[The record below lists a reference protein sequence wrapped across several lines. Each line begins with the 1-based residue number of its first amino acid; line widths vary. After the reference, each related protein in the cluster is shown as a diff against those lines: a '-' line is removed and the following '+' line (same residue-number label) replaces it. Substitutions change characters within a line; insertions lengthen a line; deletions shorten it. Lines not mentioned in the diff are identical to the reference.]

1 LKNEQAITQMNLLK
15 SIFFLVFFSFFLAAC
30 KEDRPKVEESK
41 AIPHDRKEITL
52 SYASVVKKVA
62 PAIVNIYAFQETKVH
77 YPRSPFMDDPFFQQF
92 FDNLNPEENNAQD
105 SLGSG
110 VIVSQDG
117 LILTNYHV
125 IENAD
130 VIRIVLSN
138 KQEYVAKLVATDK
151 KTDLALLQIEGD
163 GEFPF
168 LTVNPQEDLEVGDIV
183 LAIGNPFG
191 VGQTVTSGIIS
202 ALSRS
207 QEGINDYRSF
217 IQTDAA
223 INPGNS
229 GGPLVTTDGQLVGI
243 NTAIYSKTGGSM
255 GIGFA
260 IPTSLALP
268 LMKSI
273 ERGGKVT
280 RPWLGLEV
288 MSVDSDLAH
297 KLGLP
302 SPYGAI
308 VKGVYPDGPAARAGV
323 KVGDFISSFDGK
335 HIEDDANLDYR
346 VAIASLGKTVEL
358 IVFRNGIEKKLSLV
372 LQEPYQAK
380 DPSPLIIKG
389 KNPLQGASLRDLSP
403 ALALE
408 IGVSPM
414 NQGVIITEV
423 SEKSPAALLGIQPGD
438 ILLTINKKKILTK
451 DEVVSTLK
459 QTAPDWTIHLLRGR
473 EIVAFRVRE

>member
-1 LKNEQAITQMNLLK
+1 MNFLK
-15 SIFFLVFFSFFLAAC
+15 STLYLLFLCIVLSAC
-30 KEDRPKVEESK
+30 KEVGPKSTEESK
-41 AIPHDRKEITL
+41 AIPHHREEIIL

-62 PAIVNIYAFQETKVH
+62 PAVVNIYAFQEAKVH
-77 YPRSPFMDDPFFQQF
+77 YPHSPFMDDPFFKQF
-92 FDNLNPEENNAQD
+92 FDNLNPDESNEQN

-110 VIVSQDG
+110 VIVSKDG

-151 KTDLALLQIEGD
+151 KTDLALLQIKD
-163 GEFPF
+163 GEEFPF
-168 LTVNPQEDLEVGDIV
+168 LTVSPQEDLEVGDIV

-229 GGPLVTTDGQLVGI
+229 GGPLVTTDGRLVGI

-260 IPTSLALP
+260 IPTSLAIP
-268 LMKSI
+268 IMNSM
-273 ERGGKVT
+273 ERGGKIT
-280 RPWLGLEV
+280 RPWLGIEV
-288 MSVDSDLAH
+288 APVDSELAH
-297 KLGLP
+297 KLGL
-302 SPYGAI
+302 SHPYGVI
-308 VKGVYPDGPAARAGV
+308 VKGVYPNGPAEQAGL
-323 KVGDFISSFDGK
+323 KVDDFIASFDGK
-335 HIEDDANLDYR
+335 EVEDDAALDYR
-346 VAIASLGKTVEL
+346 VATASLGKKADLVIFRKGVEH
-358 IVFRNGIEKKLSLV
+358 KLSLF
-372 LQEPYQAK
+372 LQEPYEAK
-380 DPSPLIIKG
+380 DPYPLLING
-389 KNPLQGASLRDLSP
+389 KNPFQGASIIDISP
-403 ALALE
+403 ALSLE
-408 IGVSPM
+408 VGISPM
-414 NQGVIITEV
+414 SQGVIITDV
-423 SEKSPAALLGIQPGD
+423 SEKSSAARLGIKPGD
-438 ILLTINKKKILTK
+438 ILLTINKRKVRTK
-451 DEVVSTLK
+451 DEVVSILK
-459 QTAPDWTIHLLRGR
+459 EKVPEWTIHLLRGR

>member
-1 LKNEQAITQMNLLK
+1 MNFLK
-15 SIFFLVFFSFFLAAC
+15 STSYFLSLCIVLTAC
-30 KEDRPKVEESK
+30 KEAGPKTTEESK
-41 AIPHDRKEITL
+41 AIPHHREEITL

-62 PAIVNIYAFQETKVH
+62 PAVVNIYAFQEAKVY
-77 YPRSPFMDDPFFQQF
+77 YPHSPFMDDPFFKQF
-92 FDNLNPEENNAQD
+92 FDNLNPDESNAQN

-110 VIVSQDG
+110 VIVSKDG

-151 KTDLALLQIEGD
+151 KTDLALLQIED
-163 GEFPF
+163 GEEFPF
-168 LTVNPQEDLEVGDIV
+168 LTVGPQEDLEVGDIV

-260 IPTSLALP
+260 IPTSLAIP
-268 LMKSI
+268 IMKSI
-273 ERGGKVT
+273 ERGGKIT
-280 RPWLGLEV
+280 RPWLGIEV
-288 MSVDSDLAH
+288 VPVDNEFAH
-297 KLGLP
+297 KLGL
-302 SPYGAI
+302 SHPYGVI
-308 VKGVYPDGPAARAGV
+308 VKGVYPNSPADQAGL
-323 KVGDFISSFDGK
+323 KVGDFISFFDGK
-335 HIEDDANLDYR
+335 EIEDDADLDYR
-346 VAIASLGKTVEL
+346 VATASLGKKADLVIFRKGVEQ
-358 IVFRNGIEKKLSLV
+358 KLSLS
-372 LQEPYQAK
+372 LQEPFGAK
-380 DPSPLIIKG
+380 DPHPLLING
-389 KNPLQGASLRDLSP
+389 KNPFQGASIIDLSP

-408 IGVSPM
+408 IGISPM
-414 NQGVIITEV
+414 SQGVVITDV
-423 SEKSPAALLGIQPGD
+423 SEKSPAAQLGIKPGD
-438 ILLTINKKKILTK
+438 ILLTINKRKILTK
-451 DEVVSTLK
+451 NEVVSILK
-459 QTAPDWTIHLLRGR
+459 ETVLEWTIHLLRGR
-473 EIVAFRVRE
+473 EVVAFRVKE

>member
-1 LKNEQAITQMNLLK
+1 MNFLK
-15 SIFFLVFFSFFLAAC
+15 SSFFLLSLCIVLTAC
-30 KEDRPKVEESK
+30 KETAPKSNEESK
-41 AIPHDRKEITL
+41 AIPHDRKEVTL

-62 PAIVNIYAFQETKVH
+62 PAVVNIYAFQEAKAH
-77 YPRSPFMDDPFFQQF
+77 YPNSPFMDDPFFKQF
-92 FDNLNPEENNAQD
+92 FDNLNPSESNAQN

-110 VIVSQDG
+110 VIVSKDG

-151 KTDLALLQIEGD
+151 KTDLALLQIED
-163 GEFPF
+163 GEEFPF
-168 LTVNPQEDLEVGDIV
+168 LTVGPQDDLEVGDIV

-268 LMKSI
+268 IMKSI
-273 ERGGKVT
+273 ERGGKIT
-280 RPWLGLEV
+280 RPWLGIEV
-288 MSVDSDLAH
+288 VPVDNELAH
-297 KLGLP
+297 KLRL
-302 SPYGAI
+302 SHPYGVI
-308 VKGVYPDGPAARAGV
+308 VKGVYPNGPADQAGL
-323 KVGDFISSFDGK
+323 KMGDFISSFDGK
-335 HIEDDANLDYR
+335 EVEDDADLDYR
-346 VAIASLGKTVEL
+346 VATASLGKKADLV
-358 IVFRNGIEKKLSLV
+358 IFRKGMEQKLSLS
-372 LQEPYQAK
+372 LQEPYEAK
-380 DPSPLIIKG
+380 DPSPLLINRKS
-389 KNPLQGASLRDLSP
+389 PFQGASIIDLSP

-408 IGVSPM
+408 IGMSPM
-414 NQGVIITEV
+414 SQGVIITSV
-423 SEKSPAALLGIQPGD
+423 SEKSPAAQLGIKPGD
-438 ILLTINKKKILTK
+438 ILLTINKTKIRTK
-451 DEVVSTLK
+451 DEVVSILK
-459 QTAPDWTIHLLRGR
+459 ETVPEWTVHLLRGR
-473 EIVAFRVRE
+473 EVVAFRVRE

>member
-1 LKNEQAITQMNLLK
+1 MNFLK
-15 SIFFLVFFSFFLAAC
+15 SSFFLLSLCIVLTAC
-30 KEDRPKVEESK
+30 KETAPKINEESK
-41 AIPHDRKEITL
+41 AIPHDRKEVTL

-62 PAIVNIYAFQETKVH
+62 PAVVNIYAFQEAKTQ
-77 YPRSPFMDDPFFQQF
+77 YPNSPFMDDPFFKQF
-92 FDNLNPEENNAQD
+92 FDNLNPDESNAQN

-110 VIVSQDG
+110 VIVSKDG
-117 LILTNYHV
+117 LVLTNYHV

-151 KTDLALLQIEGD
+151 KTDLALLQIED
-163 GEFPF
+163 GEEFPF
-168 LTVNPQEDLEVGDIV
+168 LTVSPQEDLEVGDIV

-268 LMKSI
+268 IMNSI
-273 ERGGKVT
+273 ERGGKIT
-280 RPWLGLEV
+280 RPWLGIEV
-288 MSVDSDLAH
+288 VPVDNELAH

-302 SPYGAI
+302 HPYGVI
-308 VKGVYPDGPAARAGV
+308 VKGVYPNGPADQAGL
-323 KVGDFISSFDGK
+323 KMGDFISSFDGK
-335 HIEDDANLDYR
+335 EIEDDADLDYR
-346 VAIASLGKTVEL
+346 VATASLGKKADLV
-358 IVFRNGIEKKLSLV
+358 IFRKGAEQKLSLS
-372 LQEPYQAK
+372 LQEPYGAK
-380 DPSPLIIKG
+380 DPRPLFING
-389 KNPLQGASLRDLSP
+389 KNPFQGASIIDLSP

-408 IGVSPM
+408 IGISPM
-414 NQGVIITEV
+414 SQGVIITSV
-423 SEKSPAALLGIQPGD
+423 SEKSPAAQLGIKPGD
-438 ILLTINKKKILTK
+438 ILLTINKTKIRTK
-451 DEVVSTLK
+451 DEVASVLK
-459 QTAPDWTIHLLRGR
+459 KTVPEWTVHLLRGR
-473 EIVAFRVRE
+473 EVVAFRVRE